1 MPPRLGRANTFED
14 IGNLCVDFASALST
28 FAVGI
33 VRLLPRLG
41 NRAATALVYGSIASG
56 GLYIFVQHGYAGHFV
71 GSVQRLAIG
80 ALGLNQS
87 TAVSSPDL

>member
-1 MPPRLGRANTFED
+1 MRPRLVHGNTFQTFAD
-14 IGNLCVDFASALST
+14 LFVDFGTALST
-28 FAVGI
+28 FTVGI
-33 VRLLPRLG
+33 LRLLPRLG
-41 NRAATALVYGSIASG
+41 HRAVIGLVYGTVASG

-80 ALGLNQS
+80 ALGLNQT